1 MQIDAKVEP
10 FAQTLVDKMKSEN
23 SRLVV
28 ILLGSGVCKK
38 TSANTF
44 GLVITLKCLVWFVVR
59 KGKCLARPL
68 EVAQLKNIGCEQERH
83 PAAISE

>member
-38 TSANTF
+38 TSAYTF
-44 GLVITLKCLVWFVVR
+44 GLVITFKFTLVWFVVR
-59 KGKCLARPL
+59 KGKCLAWPL
-68 EVAQLKNIGCEQERH
+68 EVAPLKNIGCE
-83 PAAISE
+83 

>member
-38 TSANTF
+38 ASAYTF
-44 GLVITLKCLVWFVVR
+44 GIVITFKFTTGLVCCSQR
-59 KGKCLARPL
+59 
-68 EVAQLKNIGCEQERH
+68 EVFGTAPRGRSVEEHRL
-83 PAAISE
+83 